1 MKLTSEFKENEA
13 FERVLRNTYPEQVCD
28 IVIEWTDEA
37 LRYVFKESDKAG
49 KFILG
54 RVHSETEEI
63 EYSDELYDC
72 MDIISRVINEM
83 EYALDDEGN
92 ESREC
97 IERELRVLSM
107 AL

>member
-1 MKLTSEFKENEA
+1 MKLISEFKENEA

-37 LRYVFKESDKAG
+37 LKYVFKESYEAG

-54 RVHSETEEI
+54 RVDSETEEI

-72 MDIISRVINEM
+72 MDVISRVINEM
-83 EYALDDEGN
+83 EQALDDKGN
-92 ESREC
+92 ESRES
-97 IERELRVLSM
+97 IEEELRMLSM